1 MERIDDSLRN
11 LFHQEFTKMV
21 AVISKVMGLAHI
33 ETTEDLVSETF
44 LTATETWNHKGLPEN
59 PTAWLYAVARQ
70 KAFYHFR
77 RNRIYHEKVLPAI
90 ASEYN
95 ATDEMPDLD
104 FSDKNIRDSQ
114 LQMLFAVCHPAIAS
128 EAQIGL
134 ALRVLCGFGI
144 DEIAQAFL
152 TSKET
157 INKRLFRAKE
167 KLRAENVT
175 MELPGESEIVDRLD
189 NVLHIVYLLFSE
201 GYYSTTQTDVLR
213 KDLCFEAM
221 RLAVMLTD
229 YHPTNV
235 PKTNALMAL
244 MCFHAS
250 RFNARQTN
258 ESYMVLY
265 EDQREELWD
274 TRLIRQGSYY
284 LALAATGNEITSYHL
299 EAKIA
304 SCHCIKNDT
313 PEKWEEILQLYNQL
327 LMVNYSPAVALNR
340 TFALFK
346 ANGRE
351 AALAEAQ
358 KLRLENN
365 HFYFVLLGELYS
377 AVDKTKSKMNYE
389 KAYALAKNQME
400 KEGIQEKID
409 ALMRSASS
417 L

>member
-1 MERIDDSLRN
+1 
-11 LFHQEFTKMV
+11 MV

-189 NVLHIVYLLFSE
+189 NVLHIIYLLFSE

-284 LALAATGNEITSYHL
+284 LNLAATGNEITSYHL

>member
-1 MERIDDSLRN
+1 
-11 LFHQEFTKMV
+11 MV

-201 GYYSTTQTDVLR
+201 GYYSTTQNDVLR

-265 EDQREELWD
+265 EDQQEELWD

-400 KEGIQEKID
+400 KESIQEKID

>member
-189 NVLHIVYLLFSE
+189 NVLHIIYLLFSE

-284 LALAATGNEITSYHL
+284 LNLAATGNEITSYHL

>member
-284 LALAATGNEITSYHL
+284 LNLAATGNEITSYHL